1 MELTRMN
8 PYDPPPAAVVGLNM
22 QWSRVRLGTI
32 CFNISTHLLPSEGSK
47 SIKPMT
53 FPPGR
58 ERVVT
63 KPHDYPYYYDDCYQ
77 LRHLPTRYGWR
88 WVRVNVCG

>member
-1 MELTRMN
+1 
-8 PYDPPPAAVVGLNM
+8 M
-22 QWSRVRLGTI
+22 QWSRVTI